1 MTAAP
6 ARKGRPASD
15 RVPFRVSPML
25 ATLVPEPFH
34 RAGWVYEEKYDGYR
48 ILAYKEGRNVTLLSR
63 NAKDRTESFSAIARA
78 IAALPD
84 RTLLLDGEAVAFD
97 RKLVS
102 RFQLLQQGD
111 VPLVYAAF
119 DCLYR
124 NGRDLRS
131 EPLPVRRRAMEEAIG
146 DADHLL
152 PSRRL
157 DANGLKAYATAT
169 KKGWEGLVGKDPAAP
184 YCEGRSTRWLKV
196 KIKQEEE
203 FVIGGYTSP
212 AGSRSH
218 FGSLLLGAYRGRDLH
233 YVGRVGTG
241 FTSKTL
247 SALHRKFQP
256 LVRAKSA
263 FVVPPRIKDATWIA
277 PYLVAQVA
285 FQEWTDDQKLRQPV
299 FYGLRDDK
307 KASEVL
313 LPGSK

>member
-1 MTAAP
+1 M
-6 ARKGRPASD
+6 ARKARPASD
-15 RVPFRVSPML
+15 RIPFRVHPML
-25 ATLVPEPFH
+25 ATLVAGPFD

-48 ILAYKEGRNVTLLSR
+48 ILAYKEGLHVTLYSR
-63 NAKDRTESFSAIARA
+63 NAKDRTESFSQIARA
-78 IAALPD
+78 IATLPD

-97 RKLVS
+97 GKLVS

-111 VPLVYAAF
+111 RPYVYAVF

-124 NGRDLRS
+124 NGRDFRN
-131 EPLPVRRRAMEEAIG
+131 EPLPVRREEMEEAIG
-146 DADHLL
+146 NTDHLL

-157 DANGLKAYATAT
+157 EANGLKAYKTAMR
-169 KKGWEGLVGKDPAAP
+169 KGWEGLVAKDSSAP
-184 YCEGRSTRWLKV
+184 YIEGRSTRWLKV

-203 FVIGGYTSP
+203 FVIGGYTAP

-218 FGSLLLGAYRGRDLH
+218 FGSLLLGAFRGRELH

-241 FTSKTL
+241 FTGKTL

-256 LVRAKSA
+256 LVQAKSP
-263 FVVPPRIKDATWIA
+263 FVVPPKIKDATWIA
-277 PYLVAQVA
+277 PKLVAQVA

-307 KASEVL
+307 KPSDVL
-313 LPGSK
+313 LPERK

>member
-1 MTAAP
+1 
-6 ARKGRPASD
+6 
-15 RVPFRVSPML
+15 ML

-34 RAGWVYEEKYDGYR
+34 RPGWVYEEKYDGYR
-48 ILAYKEGRNVTLLSR
+48 ILAYKEGANVTLYSR
-63 NAKDRTESFSAIARA
+63 NAKDRTESFAQVARA
-78 IAALPD
+78 IATLPD

-97 RKLVS
+97 SKLVS

-111 VPLVYAAF
+111 VPYVYAVF

-124 NGRDLRS
+124 NGRDLRN
-131 EPLPVRRRAMEEAIG
+131 EPLTARREAMEEAIG
-146 DADHLL
+146 DTVHLF

-157 DANGLKAYATAT
+157 ESNGLKAYETAT
-169 KKGWEGLVGKDPAAP
+169 RKGWEGVVGKEAESP
-184 YCEGRSTRWLKV
+184 YVEGRSTKWLKV

-203 FVIGGYTSP
+203 FVIGGYTAP
-212 AGSRSH
+212 AGSRSY

-241 FTSKTL
+241 FTNKIL

-256 LVRAKSA
+256 LVQKKSP
-263 FVVPPRIKDATWIA
+263 FVVPPRIKDSAWLA
-277 PYLVAQVA
+277 PKLVAQVG

-307 KASEVL
+307 KPTEVR
-313 LPGSK
+313 LPAAK